1 MALLRLPAHTKIPFL
16 SWRYFSFSLS
26 AIAMGI
32 TFLFL
37 GLKGLNYG
45 VDFKGGVSVEVRV
58 EGPVDLALMRTKLLS
73 ALQADLS
80 IQEFGSPQ
88 DLLIRVEQTE
98 RQNQAPKDPK
108 NGHQEDGEE
117 AETSGSQVLLSKIQQ
132 ALGQGVEYRRVE
144 TIGPKI
150 GQELVRNGLIAVFWS
165 LVAMFI
171 YIWCRFEW
179 RFGIAAFG
187 ALIQDCI
194 WVLGLFTVFRMEFNE
209 TAIVAFLI
217 TASYSINDTVVI
229 FDRIREN
236 RQKYKKMPFGEMVN
250 LSINETLSRTILT
263 SCTTLLALAVLYFL
277 GGPIIASFSF
287 PIFVGIVV
295 GTYSSIFIA
304 PPLLFLFQKR
314 GASSV
319 LANKNAP
326 S

>member
-1 MALLRLPAHTKIPFL
+1 MALFRLPTHTKIPFL

-73 ALQADLS
+73 VLQADLS

-98 RQNQAPKDPK
+98 TQTQTSKAPKD
-108 NGHQEDGEE
+108 GHKDADEV
-117 AETSGSQVLLSKIQQ
+117 ETSGAQILLNKIQQ

-150 GQELVRNGLIAVFWS
+150 GRELVRNGLIAVFWS
-165 LVAMFI
+165 LVAMFV

-229 FDRIREN
+229 FDRIR
-236 RQKYKKMPFGEMVN
+236 
-250 LSINETLSRTILT
+250 
-263 SCTTLLALAVLYFL
+263 
-277 GGPIIASFSF
+277 
-287 PIFVGIVV
+287 
-295 GTYSSIFIA
+295 
-304 PPLLFLFQKR
+304 
-314 GASSV
+314 
-319 LANKNAP
+319 
-326 S
+326 

>member
-1 MALLRLPAHTKIPFL
+1 
-16 SWRYFSFSLS
+16 
-26 AIAMGI
+26 MGI

-73 ALQADLS
+73 VLQADLS

-98 RQNQAPKDPK
+98 TQTQTSKAPKD
-108 NGHQEDGEE
+108 GHKDADEV
-117 AETSGSQVLLSKIQQ
+117 ETSGAQILLNKIQQ

-150 GQELVRNGLIAVFWS
+150 GRELVRNGLIAVFWS
-165 LVAMFI
+165 LVAMFV

-304 PPLLFLFQKR
+304 PPLLLLFQKR
-314 GASSV
+314 GSSSV

>member
-1 MALLRLPAHTKIPFL
+1 MALFRLPTHTKIPFL

-73 ALQADLS
+73 VLQADLS

-98 RQNQAPKDPK
+98 TQTQTSKAPKD
-108 NGHQEDGEE
+108 GHKDADEV
-117 AETSGSQVLLSKIQQ
+117 ETSGAQILLNKIQQ

-150 GQELVRNGLIAVFWS
+150 GRELVRNGLIAVFWS
-165 LVAMFI
+165 LVAMFV
-171 YIWCRFEW
+171 YIWCRFVW

-304 PPLLFLFQKR
+304 PPLLLLFQKR
-314 GASSV
+314 GSSSV

>member
-1 MALLRLPAHTKIPFL
+1 MALFRLPTHTKIPFL

-73 ALQADLS
+73 VLQADLS

-98 RQNQAPKDPK
+98 TQTQTSKAPK
-108 NGHQEDGEE
+108 NGHKDADEV
-117 AETSGSQVLLSKIQQ
+117 ETSGAQILLNKIQQ

-150 GQELVRNGLIAVFWS
+150 GRELVRNGLIAVFWS
-165 LVAMFI
+165 LVAMFV

-304 PPLLFLFQKR
+304 PPLLLLFQKR
-314 GASSV
+314 GSSSV

>member
-1 MALLRLPAHTKIPFL
+1 MALFRLPTHTKIPFL

-73 ALQADLS
+73 VLQADLS

-98 RQNQAPKDPK
+98 TQTQTSKAPKD
-108 NGHQEDGEE
+108 GHKDADEV
-117 AETSGSQVLLSKIQQ
+117 ETSGAQILLNKIQQ
-132 ALGQGVEYRRVE
+132 ALGQDVEYRRVE

-150 GQELVRNGLIAVFWS
+150 GRELVRNGLIAVFWS
-165 LVAMFI
+165 LVAMFV

-304 PPLLFLFQKR
+304 PPLLLLFQKR
-314 GASSV
+314 GSSSV

>member
-1 MALLRLPAHTKIPFL
+1 MALFRLPTHTKIPFL

-73 ALQADLS
+73 VLQADLS

-98 RQNQAPKDPK
+98 TQTQTSKAPKD
-108 NGHQEDGEE
+108 GHKDADEV
-117 AETSGSQVLLSKIQQ
+117 ETSGAQILLNKIQQ

-150 GQELVRNGLIAVFWS
+150 GRELVRNGLIAVFWS
-165 LVAMFI
+165 LVAMFV

-304 PPLLFLFQKR
+304 PPLLLLFQKR
-314 GASSV
+314 GSSSV